1 MRIDVSRLRSNHIIF
16 HTPYTTP
23 RWPPPAN
30 ADWRLQRCGFRIT
43 LAAVIEKLRLFLVIL
58 EEGSLR
64 RAAERLHIS
73 QSAITR
79 QIQLLEHDLGGRIL
93 ERTSAGVRPTNGGH
107 TLAGKAR
114 SLLADY
120 DSVMAEVRRTV
131 RGESDRLRIGYVA
144 SAVQE
149 YLGPA
154 LAALRRTYPK
164 LKVKMLDQTP
174 GEMIIALRHGEIDLA
189 LTGHGVDL
197 LSRDFYTHKLASV
210 PSLVALPLDHPL
222 AHQKEIS
229 ISQLKNESFIRGSD
243 SVVPGYNQK
252 IVQFCRRFGK
262 YRPRFVSI
270 GQPSGGQPANL
281 AEGLVMA
288 ANEGA
293 ISLQPN
299 YISHIGVPNVVMI
312 PITDEEATWDL
323 FLVWQ
328 RGKMSGPLRAL
339 LGNLQFNPKS

>member
-1 MRIDVSRLRSNHIIF
+1 
-16 HTPYTTP
+16 
-23 RWPPPAN
+23 
-30 ADWRLQRCGFRIT
+30 
-43 LAAVIEKLRLFLVIL
+43 VIEKLRLFLVIL

-93 ERTSAGVRPTNGGH
+93 ERTPAGVRPTTGGH
-107 TLAGKAR
+107 TLAGQAR
-114 SLLADY
+114 SLLAGY
-120 DSVMAEVRRTV
+120 DSVMAEARHMV
-131 RGESDRLRIGYVA
+131 RGESDRLRIAYTA

-154 LAALRRTYPK
+154 LAMLRRTYPK

-174 GEMIIALRHGEIDLA
+174 GEMIIALRRGEIDLA
-189 LTGHGVDL
+189 LTGHGADL

-222 AHQKEIS
+222 AHQKQIS
-229 ISQLKNESFIRGSD
+229 ISQLKKESFARGSD

-262 YRPRFVSI
+262 FRPRFVSI
-270 GQPSGGQPANL
+270 GQPASL
-281 AEGLVMA
+281 AEGLVTA

-299 YISHIGVPNVVMI
+299 FISHVGVPNIVMI
-312 PITDEEATWDL
+312 PIADGEATWDL
-323 FLVWQ
+323 FVVWQ

-339 LGNLQFNPKS
+339 LSDLQLNPNA

>member
-1 MRIDVSRLRSNHIIF
+1 MPVSDCRD
-16 HTPYTTP
+16 
-23 RWPPPAN
+23 AN
-30 ADWRLQRCGFRIT
+30 FASPFD
-43 LAAVIEKLRLFLVIL
+43 AVIEKLRLFLVIL

-73 QSAITR
+73 QSAISR

-93 ERTSAGVRPTNGGH
+93 DRTSAGVRPTNGGH

-114 SLLADY
+114 PLLADY
-120 DSVMAEVRRTV
+120 DSVMAEVRRMV
-131 RGESDRLRIGYVA
+131 RGESDRLRIGYTA

-154 LAALRRTYPK
+154 LAMLRRTYPK

-174 GEMIIALRHGEIDLA
+174 GEMIIALRRGEIDLA

-222 AHQKEIS
+222 ASQKQIS
-229 ISQLKNESFIRGSD
+229 ISQLKNESFTRGPD

-270 GQPSGGQPANL
+270 GQPASPSL
-281 AEGLVMA
+281 AEGLVIG

-293 ISLQPN
+293 ISLQPSF
-299 YISHIGVPNVVMI
+299 ISHLSIPNVVMVLI
-312 PITDEEATWDL
+312 ADKQATWDL

-339 LGNLQFNPKS
+339 LGSLQLAPMS

>member
-1 MRIDVSRLRSNHIIF
+1 
-16 HTPYTTP
+16 
-23 RWPPPAN
+23 
-30 ADWRLQRCGFRIT
+30 
-43 LAAVIEKLRLFLVIL
+43 VIEKLRLFLVIL

-79 QIQLLEHDLGGRIL
+79 QIQLLEHDLGGRVL
-93 ERTSAGVRPTNGGH
+93 ERTSAGVRPTTGGH
-107 TLAGKAR
+107 ALAGKAR
-114 SLLADY
+114 TLLAEY
-120 DSVMAEVRRTV
+120 DSVMAEVRRMV

-174 GEMIIALRHGEIDLA
+174 GEMISALRRGEIDLA
-189 LTGHGVDL
+189 LTGSGVDL

-222 AHQKEIS
+222 AAQKQIS
-229 ISQLKNESFIRGSD
+229 ISQLKTESFVRGSD

-252 IVQFCRRFGK
+252 ISQFCRRFGK
-262 YRPRFVSI
+262 FRPRFVSI
-270 GQPSGGQPANL
+270 GQPASL
-281 AEGLVMA
+281 AEGLVMG

-293 ISLQPN
+293 ISLHPN
-299 YISHIGVPNVVMI
+299 FISHLAVPNVVMV
-312 PITDEEATWDL
+312 PIADREATWDL
-323 FLVWQ
+323 FVVWQ

-339 LGNLQFNPKS
+339 LSGLHLKPRP